1 MKRQLLVSPRVLIVY
16 DLENLDCVEI
26 PTSAVLKDTAKYV
39 VTQVSQDAIDNS
51 ARRLTHKA

>member
-1 MKRQLLVSPRVLIVY
+1 MY